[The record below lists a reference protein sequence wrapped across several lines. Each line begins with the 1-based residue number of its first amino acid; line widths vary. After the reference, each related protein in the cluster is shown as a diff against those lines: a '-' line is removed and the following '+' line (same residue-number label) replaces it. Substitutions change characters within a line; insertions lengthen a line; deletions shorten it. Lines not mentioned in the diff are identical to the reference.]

1 MTKEGRAHSITRVRV
16 HDTFALWWQR
26 STFDFTPARG
36 RARACC
42 GAVRCRRVVKAHQDG
57 SVPDKHDVRAIAI
70 VFQRNQPMPVPFG
83 AL

>member
-1 MTKEGRAHSITRVRV
+1 VRTQSHAFACTTRSRCGGSAQPLISRLLADMRV
-16 HDTFALWWQR
+16 
-26 STFDFTPARG
+26 PVE
-36 RARACC
+36 C